1 MIKSFHDLINRD
13 LKIAFYTSSNFLFT
27 GSFFILVVILIPF
40 IFGSDSEQLRT
51 VFKGII
57 WISVSLSILLTLERI
72 FYSDYEDG
80 SLDLILQKYESLEII
95 ICAKFIAHWIINC
108 LPLII
113 VLPFL
118 SILFQLT
125 FIDIFPILINLVIG
139 SLGMVFVATFVSAL
153 TLGAK
158 RTIFLKGIILIPLLV
173 PFIIFGVDPH
183 SWPILI
189 ALSMMSFVVS
199 IYASAYGLRL
209 YGE

>member
-1 MIKSFHDLINRD
+1 MKTLYDLINRD
-13 LKIAFYTSSNFLFT
+13 LKIAFFTSSNFFFT
-27 GSFFILVVILIPF
+27 GSYFILIVVLIPF
-40 IFGSDSEQLRT
+40 IFGSDSEQLGT
-51 VFKGII
+51 IFKGII
-57 WISVSLSILLTLERI
+57 WISISLSILLTLERI

-80 SLDLILQKYESLEII
+80 SLDLILQRYESLEII
-95 ICAKFIAHWIINC
+95 ICAKYISHWVINC
-108 LPLII
+108 LPLIVI
-113 VLPFL
+113 LPFL
-118 SILFQLT
+118 SLLFQLT
-125 FIDIFPILINLVIG
+125 FLDIFPILINLLIG
-139 SLGMVFVATFVSAL
+139 SIGMVFVATFVSAL

-189 ALSMMSFVVS
+189 ALSMMSFVIS

>member
-1 MIKSFHDLINRD
+1 MKPLYDLINRD
-13 LKIAFYTSSNFLFT
+13 LKIAFFTSSNFLFT
-27 GSFFILVVILIPF
+27 ASFFILIVVLIPF

-51 VFKGII
+51 IFKGII
-57 WISVSLSILLTLERI
+57 WISISLSILLTLERI

-80 SLDLILQKYESLEII
+80 SLDLILQRYESLEII
-95 ICAKFIAHWIINC
+95 ICAKYFAHWVINC
-108 LPLII
+108 LPLIVI
-113 VLPFL
+113 LPFL
-118 SILFQLT
+118 SLLFQLT
-125 FIDIFPILINLVIG
+125 FSDIFPILINLVIG
-139 SLGMVFVATFVSAL
+139 SMGMVFVATFVSAL

-189 ALSMMSFVVS
+189 ALSMMSFVIS

>member
-1 MIKSFHDLINRD
+1 MNSLYDLINKD
-13 LKIAFYTSSNFLFT
+13 LKIAFFTSSNFLFT
-27 GSFFILVVILIPF
+27 GSFFILVVVLIPF
-40 IFGSDSEQLRT
+40 IFGSDSEQLR
-51 VFKGII
+51 VIFKGII
-57 WISVSLSILLTLERI
+57 WISISLSILLTLERI

-80 SLDLILQKYESLEII
+80 SLDLILQRYESLEII
-95 ICAKFIAHWIINC
+95 ICAKFIAHWVINC
-108 LPLII
+108 LPLIVI
-113 VLPFL
+113 LPFL
-118 SILFQLT
+118 SLLFQLT
-125 FIDIFPILINLVIG
+125 FSDIFPILINLVIG
-139 SLGMVFVATFVSAL
+139 SMGMVFVATFVSAL

-189 ALSMMSFVVS
+189 ALSMMSFVIS

>member
-1 MIKSFHDLINRD
+1 MNSLYDLINRD
-13 LKIAFYTSSNFLFT
+13 LKIAFFTSSNFLFT
-27 GSFFILVVILIPF
+27 GSFFILVVVLIPF
-40 IFGSDSEQLRT
+40 IFGSDSEQLR
-51 VFKGII
+51 VIFKGII
-57 WISVSLSILLTLERI
+57 WISISLSILLTLERI

-80 SLDLILQKYESLEII
+80 SLDLILQRYESLEII
-95 ICAKFIAHWIINC
+95 ICAKYIAHWVINC
-108 LPLII
+108 LPLIVI
-113 VLPFL
+113 LPFL
-118 SILFQLT
+118 SLLFQLT
-125 FIDIFPILINLVIG
+125 FSDIFPILVNLVIG
-139 SLGMVFVATFVSAL
+139 SMGMVFVATFVSAL

-189 ALSMMSFVVS
+189 ALSMMSFVIS

>member
-1 MIKSFHDLINRD
+1 MKPLYDLINRD
-13 LKIAFYTSSNFLFT
+13 LKIAFFTSSNFLFT
-27 GSFFILVVILIPF
+27 ASFFILIVVLIPF

-51 VFKGII
+51 IFKGII
-57 WISVSLSILLTLERI
+57 WISISLSILLTLERI

-80 SLDLILQKYESLEII
+80 SLDLILQRYESLEII
-95 ICAKFIAHWIINC
+95 ICAKYIAHWVINC
-108 LPLII
+108 LPLIVI
-113 VLPFL
+113 LPFL
-118 SILFQLT
+118 SLFFQLT
-125 FIDIFPILINLVIG
+125 FSDIFPILINLVIG
-139 SLGMVFVATFVSAL
+139 SMGMVFVATFVSAL

-189 ALSMMSFVVS
+189 ALSMMSFVIS

>member
-1 MIKSFHDLINRD
+1 MKSLYDLINRD
-13 LKIAFYTSSNFLFT
+13 LKIAFFTSSNFLFT
-27 GSFFILVVILIPF
+27 GSFFVLIVVLIPF
-40 IFGSDSEQLRT
+40 IFGSDSEQLRII
-51 VFKGII
+51 FKGII
-57 WISVSLSILLTLERI
+57 WISISLSILLTLERI

-80 SLDLILQKYESLEII
+80 SLDLILQRYESLEII
-95 ICAKFIAHWIINC
+95 ICAKFIAHWVINC
-108 LPLII
+108 LPLIV

-118 SILFQLT
+118 SLLFQLT
-125 FIDIFPILINLVIG
+125 FSDIFPILVNLVIG
-139 SLGMVFVATFVSAL
+139 SMGMVFVATFVSAL

-189 ALSMMSFVVS
+189 ALSMMSFVIS

>member
-1 MIKSFHDLINRD
+1 MKSLYNLIHRD
-13 LKIAFYTSSNFLFT
+13 LKIAFFTSSNFLFT
-27 GSFFILVVILIPF
+27 GSFFILVVVLIPF
-40 IFGSDSEQLRT
+40 IFGSDSEQLR
-51 VFKGII
+51 VIFKGII
-57 WISVSLSILLTLERI
+57 WISISLSILLTLERI

-80 SLDLILQKYESLEII
+80 SLDLILQKYNSLEII
-95 ICAKFIAHWIINC
+95 ICAKFIAHWVINC
-108 LPLII
+108 LPLIVI
-113 VLPFL
+113 LPFL
-118 SILFQLT
+118 SLLFQLT
-125 FIDIFPILINLVIG
+125 FSDIFPSLINLVIG
-139 SLGMVFVATFVSAL
+139 SIGMVFVATFVSAL

-189 ALSMMSFVVS
+189 ALSMMSFVIS

>member
-1 MIKSFHDLINRD
+1 MKTLYDLINRD
-13 LKIAFYTSSNFLFT
+13 LKIAFFTSSNFLFT
-27 GSFFILVVILIPF
+27 GSFFILIVVLIPF

-51 VFKGII
+51 IFKGII
-57 WISVSLSILLTLERI
+57 WISISLSILLTLERI

-80 SLDLILQKYESLEII
+80 SLDLILQRYESLEII
-95 ICAKFIAHWIINC
+95 ICAKYISHWVINC
-108 LPLII
+108 LPLIVI
-113 VLPFL
+113 LPFL
-118 SILFQLT
+118 SLLFQLT
-125 FIDIFPILINLVIG
+125 FSDIFPILINLFIG
-139 SLGMVFVATFVSAL
+139 SMGMVFIATFVSAL

-173 PFIIFGVDPH
+173 PFVIFGVDPH

-189 ALSMMSFVVS
+189 ALSMMSFVIS

>member
-1 MIKSFHDLINRD
+1 MKPLYDLINRD
-13 LKIAFYTSSNFLFT
+13 LKIAFFTSSNFLFT
-27 GSFFILVVILIPF
+27 ASFFILIVVLIPF
-40 IFGSDSEQLRT
+40 IFGSDSEQLRII
-51 VFKGII
+51 FKGII
-57 WISVSLSILLTLERI
+57 WISISLSILLTLERI

-80 SLDLILQKYESLEII
+80 SLDLILQRYESLEII
-95 ICAKFIAHWIINC
+95 ICAKFITHWVINC

-113 VLPFL
+113 ILPFL
-118 SILFQLT
+118 SLLFQLT
-125 FIDIFPILINLVIG
+125 FSDILPILINLVIG
-139 SLGMVFVATFVSAL
+139 SMGMVFVATFVSAL

-189 ALSMMSFVVS
+189 ALSMMSFVIS

>member
-1 MIKSFHDLINRD
+1 MKSLYDLINRD
-13 LKIAFYTSSNFLFT
+13 LKIAFFTSSNFLFT
-27 GSFFILVVILIPF
+27 GSFFVLIVVLIPF
-40 IFGSDSEQLRT
+40 IFGSDSEQLRII
-51 VFKGII
+51 FKGII
-57 WISVSLSILLTLERI
+57 WISISLSILLTLERI

-80 SLDLILQKYESLEII
+80 SLDLILQRYESLEII
-95 ICAKFIAHWIINC
+95 ICAKFIAHWVINC
-108 LPLII
+108 LPLIVI
-113 VLPFL
+113 LPFL
-118 SILFQLT
+118 SLLFQLT
-125 FIDIFPILINLVIG
+125 FSDIFPILVNLVIG
-139 SLGMVFVATFVSAL
+139 SMGMVFVATFVSAL

-189 ALSMMSFVVS
+189 ALSMMSFVIS

>member
-1 MIKSFHDLINRD
+1 MNSLYDLINRD
-13 LKIAFYTSSNFLFT
+13 LKIAFFTSSNFLFT
-27 GSFFILVVILIPF
+27 GSFFILVVVLIPF
-40 IFGSDSEQLRT
+40 IFGSDSEQLR
-51 VFKGII
+51 VIFKGII
-57 WISVSLSILLTLERI
+57 WISISLSILLTLERI

-80 SLDLILQKYESLEII
+80 SLDLILQRYESLEII
-95 ICAKFIAHWIINC
+95 ICAKFIAHWAINC
-108 LPLII
+108 LPLIVI
-113 VLPFL
+113 LPFL
-118 SILFQLT
+118 SLFFQLT
-125 FIDIFPILINLVIG
+125 FSDIFPILINLVIG
-139 SLGMVFVATFVSAL
+139 SMGMVFVATFVSAL

-189 ALSMMSFVVS
+189 ALSMMSFVIS

>member
-1 MIKSFHDLINRD
+1 MKPLYDLINRD
-13 LKIAFYTSSNFLFT
+13 LKIAFFTSSNFLFT
-27 GSFFILVVILIPF
+27 ASFFILIVVLIPF
-40 IFGSDSEQLRT
+40 IFGSDSEQLRII
-51 VFKGII
+51 FKGII
-57 WISVSLSILLTLERI
+57 WISISLSILLTLERI

-80 SLDLILQKYESLEII
+80 SLDLILQRYESLEII
-95 ICAKFIAHWIINC
+95 ICAKYISHWVINC
-108 LPLII
+108 LPLIVI
-113 VLPFL
+113 LPFL
-118 SILFQLT
+118 SLLFQLT
-125 FIDIFPILINLVIG
+125 FSDIFPILINLFIG
-139 SLGMVFVATFVSAL
+139 SMGMVFVATFVSAL

-189 ALSMMSFVVS
+189 ALSMMSFVIS

>member
-1 MIKSFHDLINRD
+1 MNSLYELINRD
-13 LKIAFYTSSNFLFT
+13 LKIAFFTSSNFLFT
-27 GSFFILVVILIPF
+27 GSFFILVVVLIPF
-40 IFGSDSEQLRT
+40 IFGSDSEQLR
-51 VFKGII
+51 VIFKGII
-57 WISVSLSILLTLERI
+57 WISISLSILLTLERI

-80 SLDLILQKYESLEII
+80 SLDLILQRYESLEII
-95 ICAKFIAHWIINC
+95 ICAKFIAHWVINC
-108 LPLII
+108 LPLIVI
-113 VLPFL
+113 LPFL
-118 SILFQLT
+118 SLLFQLT
-125 FIDIFPILINLVIG
+125 FSDIFPILVNLVIG
-139 SLGMVFVATFVSAL
+139 SMGMVFVATFVSAL

-189 ALSMMSFVVS
+189 ALSMMSFVIS

>member
-1 MIKSFHDLINRD
+1 MKSLYNLINRD
-13 LKIAFYTSSNFLFT
+13 LKIAFFTSSNFLFT
-27 GSFFILVVILIPF
+27 GSFFILVVVLIPF
-40 IFGSDSEQLRT
+40 IFGSDSEQLR
-51 VFKGII
+51 VIFKGII
-57 WISVSLSILLTLERI
+57 WISISLSILLTLERI

-80 SLDLILQKYESLEII
+80 SLDLILQRYNSLEII
-95 ICAKFIAHWIINC
+95 ICAKFIAHWVINC
-108 LPLII
+108 LPLIVI
-113 VLPFL
+113 LPFL
-118 SILFQLT
+118 SLLFQLT
-125 FIDIFPILINLVIG
+125 FSDIFPSLINLVIG
-139 SLGMVFVATFVSAL
+139 SIGMVFVATFVSAL

-189 ALSMMSFVVS
+189 ALSMMSFVIS

>member
-1 MIKSFHDLINRD
+1 MNSLYDLINRD
-13 LKIAFYTSSNFLFT
+13 LKIAFFTSSNFLFT
-27 GSFFILVVILIPF
+27 GSFFILVVVLIPF
-40 IFGSDSEQLRT
+40 IFGSDSEQLR
-51 VFKGII
+51 VIFKGII
-57 WISVSLSILLTLERI
+57 WISISLSILLTLERI

-80 SLDLILQKYESLEII
+80 SLDLILQRYESLEII
-95 ICAKFIAHWIINC
+95 ICAKFIAHWVINC
-108 LPLII
+108 LPLIVI
-113 VLPFL
+113 LPFL
-118 SILFQLT
+118 SLFFQLT
-125 FIDIFPILINLVIG
+125 FSDIFPILINLVIG
-139 SLGMVFVATFVSAL
+139 SMGMVFVATFVSAL

-189 ALSMMSFVVS
+189 ALSMMSFVIS

>member
-1 MIKSFHDLINRD
+1 MKTLYDLINRD
-13 LKIAFYTSSNFLFT
+13 LKIAFFTSSNFLFT
-27 GSFFILVVILIPF
+27 GSFFILIVVLIPF

-51 VFKGII
+51 IFKGII
-57 WISVSLSILLTLERI
+57 WISISLSILLTLERI

-80 SLDLILQKYESLEII
+80 SLDLILQRYESLEII
-95 ICAKFIAHWIINC
+95 ICAKYISHWVINC
-108 LPLII
+108 LPLIVI
-113 VLPFL
+113 LPFL
-118 SILFQLT
+118 SLLFQLT
-125 FIDIFPILINLVIG
+125 FSDIFPILINLFIG
-139 SLGMVFVATFVSAL
+139 SMGMVFIATFVSAL

-189 ALSMMSFVVS
+189 ALSMMSFVIS

>member
-1 MIKSFHDLINRD
+1 MKTLYDLINRD
-13 LKIAFYTSSNFLFT
+13 LKIAFFTSSNFLFT
-27 GSFFILVVILIPF
+27 GSFFILIVVLIAF
-40 IFGSDSEQLRT
+40 IFGSDSEQLGT
-51 VFKGII
+51 IFKGII
-57 WISVSLSILLTLERI
+57 WISISLSILLTLERI

-80 SLDLILQKYESLEII
+80 SLDLILQRYESLEII
-95 ICAKFIAHWIINC
+95 ICAKYISHWVINC
-108 LPLII
+108 LPLIVI
-113 VLPFL
+113 LPFL
-118 SILFQLT
+118 SLLFQLT
-125 FIDIFPILINLVIG
+125 FLDIFPILINLLIG
-139 SLGMVFVATFVSAL
+139 SIGMVFVATFVSAL

-189 ALSMMSFVVS
+189 ALSMMSFVIS

>member
-1 MIKSFHDLINRD
+1 MKSLYDLINRD
-13 LKIAFYTSSNFLFT
+13 LKIAFFTSSNFLFT
-27 GSFFILVVILIPF
+27 GSFFILVVVLIPF
-40 IFGSDSEQLRT
+40 IFGSDSEQLR
-51 VFKGII
+51 VIFKGII
-57 WISVSLSILLTLERI
+57 WISISLSILLTLERI

-80 SLDLILQKYESLEII
+80 SLDLILQRYEPLEII
-95 ICAKFIAHWIINC
+95 ICAKFIAHWVTNC
-108 LPLII
+108 LPLIVI
-113 VLPFL
+113 LPFL
-118 SILFQLT
+118 SLLFQLT
-125 FIDIFPILINLVIG
+125 FSDIFPILINLVIG
-139 SLGMVFVATFVSAL
+139 SMGMVFVATFVSAL

-189 ALSMMSFVVS
+189 ALSMMSFVIS

>member
-1 MIKSFHDLINRD
+1 MNSLYELINRD
-13 LKIAFYTSSNFLFT
+13 LKIAFFTSSNFLFT
-27 GSFFILVVILIPF
+27 GSFFILVVVLIPF
-40 IFGSDSEQLRT
+40 IFGSDSEQLR
-51 VFKGII
+51 VIFKGII
-57 WISVSLSILLTLERI
+57 WISISLSILLTLERI

-80 SLDLILQKYESLEII
+80 SLDLILQRYESLEII
-95 ICAKFIAHWIINC
+95 ICAKFIAHWAINC
-108 LPLII
+108 LPLIVI
-113 VLPFL
+113 LPFL
-118 SILFQLT
+118 SLLFQLT
-125 FIDIFPILINLVIG
+125 FSDIFPILVNLVIG
-139 SLGMVFVATFVSAL
+139 SMGMVFVATFVSAL

-189 ALSMMSFVVS
+189 ALSMMSFVIS

>member
-1 MIKSFHDLINRD
+1 MKSLYDLINRD
-13 LKIAFYTSSNFLFT
+13 LKIAFFTSSNFLFT
-27 GSFFILVVILIPF
+27 GSFFILVVVLIPF

-51 VFKGII
+51 IFKGII
-57 WISVSLSILLTLERI
+57 WISISLSILLTLERV

-80 SLDLILQKYESLEII
+80 SLDLILQRYDSLEMI
-95 ICAKFIAHWIINC
+95 ICAKFIAHWLINC

-113 VLPFL
+113 ILPFL

-125 FIDIFPILINLVIG
+125 FIDIIPSLINLIIG
-139 SLGMVFVATFVSAL
+139 SMGMVFVATFVSAL

-173 PFIIFGVDPH
+173 PFIIFGADPQ

-189 ALSMMSFVVS
+189 ALSMMSFVIS

>member
-1 MIKSFHDLINRD
+1 MKTLYDLINRD
-13 LKIAFYTSSNFLFT
+13 LKIAFFTSSNFLFT
-27 GSFFILVVILIPF
+27 GSFFILIVVLIPF
-40 IFGSDSEQLRT
+40 IFGSDSEQLR
-51 VFKGII
+51 VIFKGII
-57 WISVSLSILLTLERI
+57 WISISLSILLTLERI

-80 SLDLILQKYESLEII
+80 SLDLILQRYESLEII
-95 ICAKFIAHWIINC
+95 ICAKYISHWVINC
-108 LPLII
+108 LPLIVI
-113 VLPFL
+113 LPFL
-118 SILFQLT
+118 SLLFQLT
-125 FIDIFPILINLVIG
+125 FSDIFPILINLFIG
-139 SLGMVFVATFVSAL
+139 SMGMVFIATFVSAL

-189 ALSMMSFVVS
+189 ALSMMSFVIS

>member
-1 MIKSFHDLINRD
+1 MKSLYDLINRD
-13 LKIAFYTSSNFLFT
+13 LKIAFFTSSNFLFT
-27 GSFFILVVILIPF
+27 GSFFILVVVLIPF
-40 IFGSDSEQLRT
+40 IFGSDSDQLRLI
-51 VFKGII
+51 FKGII
-57 WISVSLSILLTLERI
+57 WISISLSILLTLERI

-80 SLDLILQKYESLEII
+80 SLDLILQRYESLEII
-95 ICAKFIAHWIINC
+95 ICAKFIAYWVINC

-113 VLPFL
+113 ILPFL

-125 FIDIFPILINLVIG
+125 FADIIPTLVNLIIG

-173 PFIIFGVDPH
+173 PFIIFGVDPQ

-189 ALSMMSFVVS
+189 ALSMMSFVIS

>member
-1 MIKSFHDLINRD
+1 MKPLYDLINRD
-13 LKIAFYTSSNFLFT
+13 LKIAFFTSSNFLFT
-27 GSFFILVVILIPF
+27 ASFFILIVVLIPF

-51 VFKGII
+51 IFKGII
-57 WISVSLSILLTLERI
+57 WISISLSILLTLERI

-80 SLDLILQKYESLEII
+80 SLDLILQRYESLEII
-95 ICAKFIAHWIINC
+95 ICAKYISHWVINC
-108 LPLII
+108 LPLIVI
-113 VLPFL
+113 LPFL
-118 SILFQLT
+118 SLLFQLT
-125 FIDIFPILINLVIG
+125 FSDIFPILINLFIG
-139 SLGMVFVATFVSAL
+139 SMGMVFIATFVSAL

-189 ALSMMSFVVS
+189 ALSMMSFVIS

>member
-1 MIKSFHDLINRD
+1 MKSLYNLINRD
-13 LKIAFYTSSNFLFT
+13 LKIAFFTSSNFLFT
-27 GSFFILVVILIPF
+27 GSFYILVVVLIPF
-40 IFGSDSEQLRT
+40 IFGSDSEQLR
-51 VFKGII
+51 VIFKGII
-57 WISVSLSILLTLERI
+57 WISISLSILLTLERI

-80 SLDLILQKYESLEII
+80 SLDLILQRYESLEII
-95 ICAKFIAHWIINC
+95 ICAKFIAHWVINC
-108 LPLII
+108 LPLIVI
-113 VLPFL
+113 LPFL
-118 SILFQLT
+118 SLLFQLT
-125 FIDIFPILINLVIG
+125 FSDIFPILVNLVIG
-139 SLGMVFVATFVSAL
+139 SMGMVFVATFVSAL

-189 ALSMMSFVVS
+189 ALSMMSFVIS

>member
-1 MIKSFHDLINRD
+1 MNSLYDLINRD
-13 LKIAFYTSSNFLFT
+13 LKIAFFTSSNFLFT
-27 GSFFILVVILIPF
+27 GSFFILVVVLIPF
-40 IFGSDSEQLRT
+40 IFGSDSEQLR
-51 VFKGII
+51 VIFKGII
-57 WISVSLSILLTLERI
+57 WISISLSILLTLERI

-80 SLDLILQKYESLEII
+80 SLDLILQRYESLEII
-95 ICAKFIAHWIINC
+95 ICAKFIAHWLINC
-108 LPLII
+108 LPLIVI
-113 VLPFL
+113 LPFL
-118 SILFQLT
+118 SLLFQLT
-125 FIDIFPILINLVIG
+125 FSDIFPILVNLVIG
-139 SLGMVFVATFVSAL
+139 SMGMVFVATFVSAL

-189 ALSMMSFVVS
+189 ALSMMSFVIS

>member
-1 MIKSFHDLINRD
+1 MNSLYDLINRD
-13 LKIAFYTSSNFLFT
+13 LKIAFFTSSNFLFT
-27 GSFFILVVILIPF
+27 GSFFILVVVLIPF
-40 IFGSDSEQLRT
+40 IFGSDSEQLR
-51 VFKGII
+51 VIFKGII
-57 WISVSLSILLTLERI
+57 WISISLSILLTLERI

-80 SLDLILQKYESLEII
+80 SLDLILQRYEPLEII
-95 ICAKFIAHWIINC
+95 ICAKFIAHWVINC
-108 LPLII
+108 LPLIVI
-113 VLPFL
+113 LPFL
-118 SILFQLT
+118 SLLFQLT
-125 FIDIFPILINLVIG
+125 FSDIFPILVNLVIG
-139 SLGMVFVATFVSAL
+139 SMGMVFVATFVSAL

-189 ALSMMSFVVS
+189 ALSMMSFVIS

>member
-1 MIKSFHDLINRD
+1 MKPLYDLINRD
-13 LKIAFYTSSNFLFT
+13 LKIAFFTSSNFLFT
-27 GSFFILVVILIPF
+27 GSFFILIVVLIPF
-40 IFGSDSEQLRT
+40 IFGSDSEQLRII
-51 VFKGII
+51 FKGII
-57 WISVSLSILLTLERI
+57 WISISLSILLTLERI

-80 SLDLILQKYESLEII
+80 SLDLILQRYESLEII
-95 ICAKFIAHWIINC
+95 ICAKYISHWVINC
-108 LPLII
+108 LPLIVI
-113 VLPFL
+113 LPFL
-118 SILFQLT
+118 SLLFQLT
-125 FIDIFPILINLVIG
+125 FLDIFPILINLLIG
-139 SLGMVFVATFVSAL
+139 SIGMVFVATFVSAL

-189 ALSMMSFVVS
+189 ALSMMSFVIS

>member
-1 MIKSFHDLINRD
+1 MNSLYDLINRD
-13 LKIAFYTSSNFLFT
+13 LKIAFFTSSNFLFT
-27 GSFFILVVILIPF
+27 GSFFILVVVLIPF
-40 IFGSDSEQLRT
+40 IFGSDSEQLR
-51 VFKGII
+51 VIFKGII
-57 WISVSLSILLTLERI
+57 WISISLSILLTLERI

-80 SLDLILQKYESLEII
+80 SLDLILQRYESLEII
-95 ICAKFIAHWIINC
+95 ICAKFIAHWVINC
-108 LPLII
+108 LPLIVI
-113 VLPFL
+113 LPFL
-118 SILFQLT
+118 SLLFQLT
-125 FIDIFPILINLVIG
+125 FSDIFPILINLVIG
-139 SLGMVFVATFVSAL
+139 SMGMVFVATFVSAL

-189 ALSMMSFVVS
+189 ALSMMSFVIS

>member
-1 MIKSFHDLINRD
+1 MKSLYDLINRD
-13 LKIAFYTSSNFLFT
+13 LKIAFFTSSNFLFT
-27 GSFFILVVILIPF
+27 GSFFILVVVLIPF
-40 IFGSDSEQLRT
+40 IFGSDSEQLR
-51 VFKGII
+51 VIFKGII
-57 WISVSLSILLTLERI
+57 WISISLSILLTLERI

-80 SLDLILQKYESLEII
+80 SLDLILQRYESLEII
-95 ICAKFIAHWIINC
+95 ICAKFIAHWVINC
-108 LPLII
+108 LPLIVI
-113 VLPFL
+113 LPFL
-118 SILFQLT
+118 SLLFQLT
-125 FIDIFPILINLVIG
+125 FSDIFPILINLVIG
-139 SLGMVFVATFVSAL
+139 SMGMVFVATFVSAL

-189 ALSMMSFVVS
+189 ALSMMSFVIS

>member
-1 MIKSFHDLINRD
+1 MNSLYDLINRD
-13 LKIAFYTSSNFLFT
+13 LKIAFFTSSNFLFT
-27 GSFFILVVILIPF
+27 GSFFILVVVLIPF
-40 IFGSDSEQLRT
+40 IFGSDSEQLR
-51 VFKGII
+51 VIFKGII
-57 WISVSLSILLTLERI
+57 WISISLSILLTLERI

-80 SLDLILQKYESLEII
+80 SLDLILQRYESLEII
-95 ICAKFIAHWIINC
+95 ICAKYIAHWVINC
-108 LPLII
+108 LPLIVI
-113 VLPFL
+113 LPFL
-118 SILFQLT
+118 SLLFQLT
-125 FIDIFPILINLVIG
+125 FSDIFPILINLVIG
-139 SLGMVFVATFVSAL
+139 SMGMVFVATFVSAL

-189 ALSMMSFVVS
+189 ALSMMSFVIS

>member
-1 MIKSFHDLINRD
+1 MKTLYDLINRD
-13 LKIAFYTSSNFLFT
+13 LKIAFFTSSNFLFT
-27 GSFFILVVILIPF
+27 GSFFILIVVLIPF
-40 IFGSDSEQLRT
+40 IFGSDSEQLGT
-51 VFKGII
+51 IFKGII
-57 WISVSLSILLTLERI
+57 WISISLSILLTLERI

-80 SLDLILQKYESLEII
+80 SLDLILQRYESLEII
-95 ICAKFIAHWIINC
+95 ICAKYISHWVINC
-108 LPLII
+108 LPLIVI
-113 VLPFL
+113 LPLL
-118 SILFQLT
+118 SLLFQLS
-125 FIDIFPILINLVIG
+125 FLDIFPILINLLIG
-139 SLGMVFVATFVSAL
+139 SIGMVFVATFVSAL

-189 ALSMMSFVVS
+189 ALSMMSFVIS

>member
-1 MIKSFHDLINRD
+1 MKPLYDLINRD
-13 LKIAFYTSSNFLFT
+13 LKIAFFTSSNFLFT
-27 GSFFILVVILIPF
+27 GSFFILIVVLIPF

-51 VFKGII
+51 IFKGII
-57 WISVSLSILLTLERI
+57 WISISLSILLTLERI

-80 SLDLILQKYESLEII
+80 SLDLILQRYESLEII
-95 ICAKFIAHWIINC
+95 ICAKYISHWVINC
-108 LPLII
+108 LPLIVI
-113 VLPFL
+113 LPFL
-118 SILFQLT
+118 SLLFQLT
-125 FIDIFPILINLVIG
+125 FLDIFPILINLLIG
-139 SLGMVFVATFVSAL
+139 SIGMVFVATFVSAL

-189 ALSMMSFVVS
+189 ALSMMSFVIS

>member
-1 MIKSFHDLINRD
+1 MKSLYDLINRD
-13 LKIAFYTSSNFLFT
+13 LKIAFFTSSNFLFT
-27 GSFFILVVILIPF
+27 GSFFVLIVVLIPF
-40 IFGSDSEQLRT
+40 IFGSDSEQLRII
-51 VFKGII
+51 FKGII
-57 WISVSLSILLTLERI
+57 WISISLSILLTLERI

-80 SLDLILQKYESLEII
+80 SLDLILQRYESLEII
-95 ICAKFIAHWIINC
+95 ICAKFIAHWVINC
-108 LPLII
+108 LPLIV

-118 SILFQLT
+118 SLLFQLT
-125 FIDIFPILINLVIG
+125 FSDIFPILINLVIG
-139 SLGMVFVATFVSAL
+139 SMGMVFVATFVSAL

-189 ALSMMSFVVS
+189 ALSMMSFVIS